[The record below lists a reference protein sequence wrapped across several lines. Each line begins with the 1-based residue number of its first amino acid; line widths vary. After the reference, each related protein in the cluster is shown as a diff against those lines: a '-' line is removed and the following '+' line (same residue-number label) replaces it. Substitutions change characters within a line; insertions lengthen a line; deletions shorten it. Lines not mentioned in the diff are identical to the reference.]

1 MASAVF
7 CISQT
12 QVEFSD
18 RIDTWDCQCWPDK
31 NGISRTFYLVD
42 KGIIA
47 AGYNGGG
54 KDKKLAVGMKGKNN
68 KADNNGQK
76 SRDIKLEGANNEAV
90 IHADGDTDGVRK
102 APVIYNKVGDKIG
115 NYTDNE
121 GYQSGAFE

>member
-1 MASAVF
+1 M
-7 CISQT
+7 
-12 QVEFSD
+12 
-18 RIDTWDCQCWPDK
+18 
-31 NGISRTFYLVD
+31 D

-54 KDKKLAVGMKGKNN
+54 KDKKLAGGMKGKNN

-90 IHADGDTDGVRK
+90 IHADGDTDGVCK

-121 GYQSGAFE
+121 GYQSGAFEQFQSGAFEQLLRSSCPVSLSVFQ